1 VNQESQVRMRQIP
14 RAVKWGV
21 GLALVT
27 ALISGVSVFVNSYG
41 VKQVPDAAVYTT
53 LKNGVAAFLLLG
65 LALLVTRRADVRAL
79 DRRSWLGLGVI
90 GIIGGSIPFL
100 LFFSGLAIASAPTA
114 AFIHKTLFIWV
125 AVMAV
130 PLLGERLG
138 WYPIAAIGVLL
149 VGQALVAPPIG
160 VSWGPGE
167 TMIAAATLFW
177 AVEVVVAR
185 RLLLGNVSSPVLGAA
200 RLGIGLIV
208 LIGYLGVT
216 GRLSMVAGLTGTQWL
231 WALGTGGLLAGY
243 VATWLAALQR
253 APASVVAS
261 VLVIAAPITAVLQS
275 IANGTVPSAQVLV
288 GQLVITVG
296 VVAIAVFA
304 VRSTRQPAPA
314 VA

>member
-1 VNQESQVRMRQIP
+1 MNQESQVRMRQIP

-65 LALLVTRRADVRAL
+65 LALLVTRRADVRSL

-149 VGQALVAPPIG
+149 AGQALVAPPIG

-288 GQLVITVG
+288 GQLAITLG
-296 VVAIAVFA
+296 VVAIAALA
-304 VRSTRQPAPA
+304 VRSTQQPAPA